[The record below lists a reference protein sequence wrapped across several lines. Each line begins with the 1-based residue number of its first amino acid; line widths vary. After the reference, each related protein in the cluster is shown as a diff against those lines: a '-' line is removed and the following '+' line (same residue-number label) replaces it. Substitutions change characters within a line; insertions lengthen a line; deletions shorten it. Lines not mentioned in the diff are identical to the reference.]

1 MLIEFSVKNFLSFKD
16 KVTLSMEKGNGDE
29 KLENVFTKND
39 VDLLRTTAIYGA
51 NASGKTNILK
61 AFTCAIL
68 MIRNSNFM
76 NTTNKWFSIKP
87 FLFDKKTSKE
97 PSEFEF
103 IFIVNDVKYRYFFSA
118 DANKIYDEVLD
129 AYYTQKP
136 TNIFTRTNTND
147 YEFNSDKA
155 KLESIAAKNTE
166 NKLFLTTATTWNYDK
181 TKDAFL
187 WFSEKIDT
195 YDSFDKISDQDL
207 IEYSK
212 NDGKLKEF
220 ALKLLKEAD
229 IFIKDIHVDYEEK
242 EMDNAMMDMLI
253 PPLARTNG
261 TFKMSN
267 VRIELEHEIT
277 DENKNKHIEK
287 LVFVFIIIL
296 NISLLAPYINMDKL
310 SIISQYHNLKIYTS
324 KKELNEKDKV
334 KISGAYYYL
343 RGVEDKIIDNLLT
356 KEDINNILS
365 FNEKK
370 YYDDEYYHAM
380 VNDINISGY
389 DKLNEVNIYEY
400 DINNII
406 KYNDITIDISHIINN
421 DTLNNFENYIKNN
434 NEIIIDNKQKLVIKS
449 ISINYNKYTN
459 EYKYLS
465 IEGYLLKKD

>member
-1 MLIEFSVKNFLSFKD
+1 
-16 KVTLSMEKGNGDE
+16 
-29 KLENVFTKND
+29 
-39 VDLLRTTAIYGA
+39 
-51 NASGKTNILK
+51 
-61 AFTCAIL
+61 

-103 IFIVNDVKYRYFFSA
+103 IFIANDVKYRYFFSA
-118 DANKIYDEVLD
+118 DANKIYDEILD

-147 YEFNSDKA
+147 YEFNNDKS

-212 NDGKLKEF
+212 NDGELKEF

-229 IFIKDIHVDYEEK
+229 IFIKDIHVDYEVK

-267 VRIELEHEIT
+267 VRIELEHEII
-277 DENKNKHIEK
+277 DKDKNKHIYS
-287 LVFVFIIIL
+287 L
-296 NISLLAPYINMDKL
+296 NFNDESSGTRTLFALAPFLKRAFESTKTIVVDELEKSMHPSLVEFIVKLFNDKSINKAN
-310 SIISQYHNLKIYTS
+310 SQLIFITHAT
-324 KKELNEKDKV
+324 
-334 KISGAYYYL
+334 
-343 RGVEDKIIDNLLT
+343 NLLT
-356 KEDINNILS
+356 IELLRRDQIWFTEKNPDTGVSELYPLDSFSVRKDENIQKGYINGRYGAVPFIKDIDSWPED
-365 FNEKK
+365 
-370 YYDDEYYHAM
+370 M
-380 VNDINISGY
+380 
-389 DKLNEVNIYEY
+389 
-400 DINNII
+400 
-406 KYNDITIDISHIINN
+406 
-421 DTLNNFENYIKNN
+421 
-434 NEIIIDNKQKLVIKS
+434 
-449 ISINYNKYTN
+449 
-459 EYKYLS
+459 
-465 IEGYLLKKD
+465 